1 MSNLNTTL
9 IRQIN
14 ERPGKA
20 TIAATGGGASFI
32 GDYLAIGGG
41 SATILEFHVPYDQR
55 SFDRY
60 ISGKPT
66 SYTGDDAAR
75 KLAVASYE
83 RAVSLS
89 NKTDAIGIGAA
100 CSIATDNERDG
111 RLHRISVA
119 CHSAKHTETL
129 HVVLRQGATREQ
141 EEAYV
146 SQVILAMLAYAKGID
161 TSLPTRLSTTESYD
175 GSITKAQAAWERLV
189 NGNLHHLAYGEELP
203 KHSIVL
209 FPGSFNPMHEGH
221 QEMYDHAK
229 AVFRVNPVLEVTVKN
244 ADKPPI
250 DWKAIKDRVD
260 SLGSKN
266 LLLTKAPKF
275 LDKLKLLRGELGY
288 VQVIFVVGADTWARI
303 FDPRFVVDGEIEY
316 FIKTNTRF
324 LVFSRNELTPESVP
338 YEYRGHAK
346 SLLVLDDFAKEFR
359 ESSSSTEIRKAAEKM

>member
-32 GDYLAIGGG
+32 GDYLAVGGG
-41 SATILEFHVPYDQR
+41 SATILEFYVPYDQR
-55 SFDRY
+55 SFDNY
-60 ISGKPT
+60 VSGKPT
-66 SYTGDDAAR
+66 NYAGDDAAR

-83 RAVSLS
+83 RAAVLAG
-89 NKTDAIGIGAA
+89 KADAIGIGAA
-100 CSIATDNERDG
+100 CSIATANEREG
-111 RLHRISVA
+111 RFHRISVA
-119 CHSAKHTETL
+119 CHTAKHTETL
-129 HVVLRQGATREQ
+129 NVVLKQGATRES

-146 SQVILAMLAYAKGID
+146 SQVILAMLAYATGID
-161 TSLPTRLSTTESYD
+161 TSLPERLPTTETYEGAINKVEPDWDSLIN
-175 GSITKAQAAWERLV
+175 GERKYIS
-189 NGNLHHLAYGEELP
+189 YGEELP
-203 KHSIVL
+203 KRSIVL

-229 AVFRVNPVLEVTVKN
+229 SIFHVNPVLEVTVKN

-260 SLGSKN
+260 NLGSKN

-288 VQVIFVVGADTWARI
+288 VQVTFVVGADTWARI

-338 YEYRGHAK
+338 YEYRGFAK
-346 SLLVLDDFAKEFR
+346 SLLVTDSFAQSFR
-359 ESSSSTEIRKAAEKM
+359 EDSSSSAIRKAAEKL